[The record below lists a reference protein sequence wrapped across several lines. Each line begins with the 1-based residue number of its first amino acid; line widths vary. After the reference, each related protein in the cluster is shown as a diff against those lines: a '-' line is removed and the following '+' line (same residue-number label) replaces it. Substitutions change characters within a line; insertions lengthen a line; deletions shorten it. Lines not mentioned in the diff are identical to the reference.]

1 MSNLP
6 IFMCIF
12 VFSDAD
18 SNNKPPENNNNNNK
32 VPGSGGESPSM
43 ESKSWF
49 QRWNFKQEN
58 INTQNDQEKE
68 KEFVYIINDRPLN
81 SVKADLIH
89 AFLSV
94 CYVIND

>member
-1 MSNLP
+1 
-6 IFMCIF
+6 MC
-12 VFSDAD
+12 VSDAD

-94 CYVIND
+94 CYVTINFY